1 MPFRSDTS
9 TRGVSRCFCSLADEE
24 TIGRAGL
31 ALAPA
36 GAARL
41 ETPFRN
47 FSNNPDTVFAAPE
60 PLRAPTDTAGKKNDD
75 DSCDDARAAFLTGAA
90 VPAAVLVVGGDI
102 NARSRL

>member
-1 MPFRSDTS
+1 LRS
-9 TRGVSRCFCSLADEE
+9 VADA
-24 TIGRAGL
+24 IGRAKL

-36 GAARL
+36 SAARL

-47 FSNNPDTVFAAPE
+47 FSNNPATVFDAPE
-60 PLRAPTDTAGKKNDD
+60 PLREPTDTAGKRNDE
-75 DSCDDARAAFLTGAA
+75 DDACDAFTGFLTGAA